1 MDDKIIR
8 TKADLS
14 RRHTNVQQAHTKM
27 LSITSNKEMQSKP
40 HGMPLYHFIPKKK
53 KGKVTSAGENMEN
66 VKKPEPCML
75 LVGMLNEH
83 SCCGDSLAAPL
94 KVKENDSVT
103 PGVSSRE

>member
-53 KGKVTSAGENMEN
+53 K
-66 VKKPEPCML
+66 VK
-75 LVGMLNEH
+75 
-83 SCCGDSLAAPL
+83 
-94 KVKENDSVT
+94 
-103 PGVSSRE
+103 